1 MSARSKRA
9 RRLASLLTSAS
20 QVHVELRYERRT
32 GIYSVIWNDGPS
44 AAVMNGLAARH
55 AGEIEP
61 LDVGELVWE
70 RRAS

>member
-20 QVHVELRYERRT
+20 QVHVELRYERKT
-32 GIYSVIWNDGPS
+32 GIYSVIWIDGPS
-44 AAVMNGLAARH
+44 AAVMCGLAAGH
-55 AGEIEP
+55 AS
-61 LDVGELVWE
+61 DVGELVWE